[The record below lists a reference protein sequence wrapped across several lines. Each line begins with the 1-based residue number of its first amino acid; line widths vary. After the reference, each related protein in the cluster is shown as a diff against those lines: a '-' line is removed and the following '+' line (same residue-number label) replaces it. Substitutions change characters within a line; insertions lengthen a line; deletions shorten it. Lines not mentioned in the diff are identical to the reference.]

1 MNKENF
7 IRGLEHKIR
16 RLPMDEV
23 RNIIAYYE
31 DYFADADK
39 PEEEVIRELGNLSTI
54 ASQILSDYAFNDDFV
69 QHRRE
74 SGKNKVV
81 LTILAVFAAP
91 IALPLGIAAL
101 ALLFALGIVIF
112 ALIMSFV
119 VVAAAF
125 GLAGIAILIA
135 GIMVVF
141 QGTATA
147 IFYMGIGI
155 VLIGIG
161 ILAFEGIRALVPRIR
176 LFTNGIMRA
185 FLDKVNKRGRS

>member
-39 PEEEVIRELGNLSTI
+39 PEEEVIRELGNPSTI

-101 ALLFALGIVIF
+101 AILFALGIVIF
-112 ALIMSFV
+112 ALVMSFV

-125 GLAGIAILIA
+125 GLSGIAILVA

-147 IFYMGIGI
+147 IFYMGIGV

>member
-39 PEEEVIRELGNLSTI
+39 PEEEVIRELGNPSTI

-112 ALIMSFV
+112 ALVMSFV

-125 GLAGIAILIA
+125 GLSGIAILVA

>member
-1 MNKENF
+1 MRKENF
-7 IRGLEHKIR
+7 IRELEHRIR
-16 RLPMDEV
+16 RLPRDEV

-39 PEEEVIRELGNLSTI
+39 PEEEVIRELGNPSTI
-54 ASQILSDYAFNDDFV
+54 SSQILSDYAFNDDFV
-69 QHRRE
+69 KDKKGV
-74 SGKNKVV
+74 GKNKVI

-101 ALLFALGIVIF
+101 AILFALGIVIF
-112 ALIMSFV
+112 ALVMSFV

-125 GLAGIAILIA
+125 GISGIAILVA

-161 ILAFEGIRALVPRIR
+161 ILAFEGIRTLVPRIR
-176 LFTNGIMRA
+176 LFTNGVMRV